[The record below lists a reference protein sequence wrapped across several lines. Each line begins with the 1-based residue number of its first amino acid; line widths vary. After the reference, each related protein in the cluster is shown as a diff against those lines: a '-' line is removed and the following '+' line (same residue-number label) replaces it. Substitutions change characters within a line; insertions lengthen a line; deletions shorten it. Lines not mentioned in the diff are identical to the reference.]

1 MKVIFL
7 FLVFLVTPND
17 AQVRYF
23 CNDPNC
29 QMDWTPYPNMEGGL
43 IGYDPAI
50 SNPFAKFGDPGIK
63 NQIFPPTQKDEET
76 TRVFLPNYINAEDDL
91 RLITS

>member
-1 MKVIFL
+1 MKAIFL

-17 AQVRYF
+17 AQVKYF
-23 CNDPNC
+23 CNNPNC

>member
-1 MKVIFL
+1 MKAIFL

-63 NQIFPPTQKDEET
+63 NQIFAPTQKDEET

>member
-1 MKVIFL
+1 MKAIFL

-17 AQVRYF
+17 AQVKYF

>member
-1 MKVIFL
+1 MKSIFL

-17 AQVRYF
+17 AQVKYF

>member
-1 MKVIFL
+1 MKSIFL
-7 FLVFLVTPND
+7 FLIFLVTPNN
-17 AQVRYF
+17 AKVYF
-23 CNDPNC
+23 CTDPNC
-29 QMDWTPYPNMEGGL
+29 QMDWTPYPNMGAGL

-63 NQIFPPTQKDEET
+63 NQIFAPTQKDEET

>member
-1 MKVIFL
+1 MKSIFL
-7 FLVFLVTPND
+7 FLVFLVTSND
-17 AQVRYF
+17 AKVYF
-23 CNDPNC
+23 CTDANC
-29 QMDWTPYPNMEGGL
+29 QMDWTPYPNMGAGL

-63 NQIFPPTQKDEET
+63 NQIFAPTQKDEET
-76 TRVFLPNYINAEDDL
+76 TRVFTPGYINAEEDL

>member
-1 MKVIFL
+1 MKAIFL

-76 TRVFLPNYINAEDDL
+76 TRVFTPGYINVEGDL

>member
-1 MKVIFL
+1 MKAIFL
-7 FLVFLVTPND
+7 FLIFLVTPND
-17 AQVRYF
+17 AEVKYF

>member
-1 MKVIFL
+1 MKAIFL

-17 AQVRYF
+17 AEVKYF